1 MEPPRRIVV
10 FASELMFSVRKGI
23 VDIDNEMPGLEW
35 LVVWQVRRKPV
46 WRLLKNEWNNVRRNG
61 WRWIPYQIGE
71 LASRVVSGVSEAAG
85 GRGPGSEYELDALLA
100 RPNLRLLR
108 VDDLHAESAVQE
120 VLGFAPELGLSL
132 AAPILRRT
140 VFGLPTLGTINLHKG
155 KLPQFRGMPPAFW
168 ELWTGQTE
176 IGCSVHW
183 IDDGLDT
190 GDVIG
195 ETSIPRSTYAT
206 LRGLQLQLDEVGAAL
221 MCRAVR
227 DILEGRATA
236 RKQLPHSGKAFR
248 KPTLAQVA
256 ALDRKM
262 AAPSV
267 AGPLWLRHAA
277 SQLRAHGANLVVRGG
292 GNRFR
297 APRITVLLYHR
308 VSDEVRDNLTVGVA
322 QFDRQMALLKRHCH
336 VLTLDEALAATPVP
350 RSNRPRVAITFDDG
364 YLDNYATAAPILRR
378 HGLPAAFFVTTGIIG
393 TANRFAHDLRRGNPP
408 IPVMS
413 WEQLREMR
421 RWGFSIGSHTA
432 HHIDCA
438 AEPEAA
444 VRDELARSGADLKSE
459 LGIERPVF
467 AYPYGGRE
475 HMNVARLALVKEAGY
490 AACLSAYGGSNTG
503 TVDRFNV
510 LRQGISHEYSDAAF
524 MREAAGWSA
533 ARADRR
539 PLILHVIHH
548 LVMGGMENGLVN
560 LVNHLPATRY
570 RHVIACVEDFSDF
583 RLRISRPDV
592 EVVALERSR
601 IGARALRRALY
612 RLCRRLRPA
621 IVHSR
626 NLSGLDALL
635 PAWLAGVRC
644 RVHSEHGWDVDDL
657 DGERGRPALLRRLHA
672 PLIDRY
678 ITVSK
683 DLERYL
689 IRRVGVKAPNIAQI
703 YNGVDTERFAP
714 PAHRLDE
721 GLPPPLLGPQ
731 VVRFGTVGRIEMV
744 KDQARLLEAV
754 ALLVLERPALRDVV
768 RLMIV
773 GDGPLLV
780 SLRERAVALGVADLV
795 WLPGASDRV
804 PQLLR
809 TLDVF
814 VLPSLNEGTSNTLL
828 EAMASGLP
836 TIASAVGG
844 NIELV
849 DDGVTGA
856 LVPPADAVRLAACLA
871 RYVDDAAMRRRHG
884 TAARARTVQRFS
896 LASML
901 AAYEATYDTL
911 LKAPEVRHA

>member
-1 MEPPRRIVV
+1 MNPPRRIVA
-10 FASELMFSVRKGI
+10 FTSDLMFSVRKGI

-35 LVVWQVRRKPV
+35 LVVWQVPRKPV
-46 WRLLKNEWNNVRRNG
+46 WRLLKNHWNNVRRNG
-61 WRWIPYQIGE
+61 WRWIPYQ
-71 LASRVVSGVSEAAG
+71 LAEFALRRVSGVSGAAG
-85 GRGPGSEYELDALLA
+85 SRGPGSEYELHALRA

-108 VDDLHAESAVQE
+108 VDDLHAESTVQE

-132 AAPILRRT
+132 AAPILRRA
-140 VFGLPTLGTINLHKG
+140 VFALPALGTLNLHKG

-183 IDDGLDT
+183 VDDGLDT

-195 ETSIPRSTYAT
+195 ETSIPRPPYAT

-236 RKQLPHSGKAFR
+236 RKQLPHPGKAFR

-256 ALDRKM
+256 ALERKL
-262 AAPSV
+262 APV
-267 AGPLWLRHAA
+267 PMTGPQRLRHVAK
-277 SQLRAHGANLVVRGG
+277 QLRAYAANAMVRSG

-297 APRITVLLYHR
+297 TPRITVLLYHR

-336 VLTLDEALAATPVP
+336 VLTLDEALAATPVR
-350 RSNRPRVAITFDDG
+350 RSDRPLVAITFDDG
-364 YLDNYATAAPILRR
+364 YLDNYTIAAPILRR
-378 HGLPAAFFVTTGIIG
+378 HGLPAAFFVSTGIVG

-413 WEQLREMR
+413 WDQLREMR

-438 AEPEAA
+438 TELET
-444 VRDELARSGADLKSE
+444 VVCDELARSGADLKSE
-459 LGIERPVF
+459 LGVEQPVF

-475 HMNVARLALVKEAGY
+475 HMNAARLTLVKKAGY

-503 TVDRFNV
+503 AVDRFNV
-510 LRQGISHEYSDAAF
+510 RRQSISHVYSDAAF
-524 MREAAGWSA
+524 LREAAGWSA
-533 ARADRR
+533 AGADRR
-539 PLILHVIHH
+539 PLILHVIHQ

-592 EVVALERSR
+592 EVIALKRSR
-601 IGARALRRALY
+601 IGAGALRRELF

-657 DGERGRPALLRRLHA
+657 DGERGRPTLLRRLHA

-689 IRRVGVKAPNIAQI
+689 IRRVGVQPPRIVQI

-714 PAHRLDE
+714 PTRRIDE
-721 GLPPPLLGPQ
+721 GLPPALLGPQ
-731 VVRFGTVGRIEMV
+731 VVRFGTVGRAEPV
-744 KDQARLLEAV
+744 KDQARLLEAL
-754 ALLVLERPALRDVV
+754 ALLVRERPALRDVV
-768 RLMIV
+768 RMMIV

-780 SLRERAVALGVADLV
+780 NLRERAVALGVADMV
-795 WLPGASDRV
+795 WLPGASEQV

-814 VLPSLNEGTSNTLL
+814 MLPSLNEGTSNTLL

-836 TIASAVGG
+836 VIASAVGG
-844 NIELV
+844 NVELV
-849 DDGVTGA
+849 DDGVTGV
-856 LVPPADAVRLAACLA
+856 LVPPADAARLAACVA
-871 RYVDDAAMRRRHG
+871 RYVDDAALRHRHG
-884 TAARARTVQRFS
+884 AAARAQTLQRFS

-901 AAYEATYDTL
+901 AAYEATYDAL
-911 LKAPEVRHA
+911 LAMPEARHA